1 MAENQ
6 IKLFSRETGAEVVR
20 SESALDDSL
29 SVASR
34 EAAAEPLSGRREL
47 DSFSQGQQR

>member
-1 MAENQ
+1 MLGDLE
-6 IKLFSRETGAEVVR
+6 GGR
-20 SESALDDSL
+20 SESTLDYSL

-47 DSFSQGQQR
+47 DSFSKDQQR